1 MAMTH
6 NELCNIETVMQRAVN
21 AAKQFASGPDVRQLN
36 AGMYLLAEVRNAGMF
51 LCDPGTSRELQMDV
65 LETLVCAITKG
76 KL

>member
-1 MAMTH
+1 MNH

-51 LCDPGTSRELQMDV
+51 LCDPNTTEELRKDI
-65 LETLVCAITKG
+65 LDTLVCAITKG